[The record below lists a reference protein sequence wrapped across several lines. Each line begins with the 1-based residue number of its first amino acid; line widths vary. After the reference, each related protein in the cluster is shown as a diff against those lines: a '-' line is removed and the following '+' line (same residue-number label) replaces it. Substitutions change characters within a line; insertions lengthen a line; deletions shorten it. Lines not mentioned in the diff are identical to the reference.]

1 MSLLP
6 LEFENRMK
14 DMLGSEYDDFLRSY
28 DDTKKVGIRVNTL
41 KNSVEEFKEVFPYNL
56 REVKWCD
63 TGFIA
68 DGDEKYGRLA
78 LHDAGAF
85 YMQEPSAM
93 AVVSAVKSVV
103 DLRGLKVLDLCAAP
117 GGKSTQLAAA
127 MQGEGLLVSNEINR
141 DRALILSSNIERMGV
156 KNAVVLNETPDRI
169 ADAFEEYFDVIVV
182 DAPCSGE
189 GMFRKD
195 DTAIT
200 EWSLENVSMCAERQK
215 DILDAIVHS
224 LKPGG
229 ILAYSTCTFAPL
241 EDEIQIANLLSEYP
255 EFELMDVPVFE
266 YFDKGHAEWLTDEY
280 MSDISDSI
288 KKCARLWPHKI
299 EGEGHFICVLRKS
312 GEPDDNTS
320 DRSSKKKKEKNNNQI
335 DRKSFEIVE
344 KFFQENIKG
353 FSLTREDV
361 IVSSEYVYL
370 LPSGIDRD
378 LKKLKVIRSGLQLG
392 MIKKDRFE
400 PSHSL
405 AMALRKDEAVRCI
418 ELGEDEALSFRH
430 GEELRIECDNG
441 WTLICVNGVSLGWGK
456 AVNGQI
462 KNHYPKGLRIKF

>member
-1 MSLLP
+1 MISLP
-6 LEFENRMK
+6 IEFENRMK
-14 DMLGSEYDDFLRSY
+14 DMLGSEYDELLKSY
-28 DDTKKVGIRVNTL
+28 EDTKKVGIRVNTL
-41 KNSVEEFKEVFPYNL
+41 KNSVEEFKKSFPYDL

-93 AVVSAVKSVV
+93 SVVSAVLSVK
-103 DLRGLKVLDLCAAP
+103 DIRGLKVLDLCAAP

-127 MQGEGLLVSNEINR
+127 MQGEGLLISNEINR

-200 EWSLENVSMCAERQK
+200 EWSPDNVKMCAERQR
-215 DILDAIVHS
+215 DILDAVVTT
-224 LKPGG
+224 LNPGG
-229 ILAYSTCTFAPL
+229 ILAYSTCTFAPE
-241 EDEIQIANLLSEYP
+241 EDEIQIANLLEQYP
-255 EFELMDVPVFE
+255 EFELIDVPVFAH
-266 YFDKGHAEWLTDEY
+266 FDKGHAEWLNKEY
-280 MSDISDSI
+280 SPEIKESI

-299 EGEGHFICVLRKS
+299 EGEGHFVCVLKKT
-312 GEPDDNTS
+312 GEPDKAFEKS
-320 DRSSKKKKEKNNNQI
+320 GKKKEKFNNQT
-335 DRKSFEIVE
+335 DRKSFEIINE
-344 KFFQENIKG
+344 FFSNNIKD
-353 FSLTREDV
+353 FTLKREDT
-361 IVSSEYVYL
+361 IISSEYAYL
-370 LPSGIDRD
+370 LPAGFDKD

-405 AMALRKDEAVRCI
+405 AMALKKEEAVRCI
-418 ELGEDEALSFRH
+418 ELDEDEALKYRH
-430 GEELRIECDNG
+430 GEEIRKDCDNG
-441 WTLICVNGVSLGWGK
+441 WTLVCVDGVSLGWGK
-456 AVNGQI
+456 AVNGVI

>member
-1 MSLLP
+1 MISLP
-6 LEFENRMK
+6 IEFENRMK
-14 DMLGSEYDDFLRSY
+14 DMLGSEYDELLKSY
-28 DDTKKVGIRVNTL
+28 EDTKKVGIRVNTL
-41 KNSVEEFKEVFPYNL
+41 KNSVEEFKKSFPYDL

-93 AVVSAVKSVV
+93 SVVSAVLSVK
-103 DLRGLKVLDLCAAP
+103 DIRGLKVLDLCAAP

-127 MQGEGLLVSNEINR
+127 MQGEGLLISNEINR

-200 EWSLENVSMCAERQK
+200 EWSSDNVKMCAERQR
-215 DILDAIVHS
+215 DILDAVVTT
-224 LKPGG
+224 LNPGG
-229 ILAYSTCTFAPL
+229 ILAYSTCTFAPE
-241 EDEIQIANLLSEYP
+241 EDEIQIANLLEQYP
-255 EFELMDVPVFE
+255 EFELIDVPVFAH
-266 YFDKGHAEWLTDEY
+266 FVKGHAEWLDKEY
-280 MSDISDSI
+280 SPEIRESI

-299 EGEGHFICVLRKS
+299 EGEGHFVCVLKKI
-312 GEPDDNTS
+312 GEPDTAFEKS
-320 DRSSKKKKEKNNNQI
+320 GKKKEKSNNQT
-335 DRKSFEIVE
+335 DRKSFEIINE
-344 KFFQENIKG
+344 FFSNNAKD
-353 FSLTREDV
+353 FTLKREDTV
-361 IVSSEYVYL
+361 ILSEYAYL
-370 LPSGIDRD
+370 LPAGFDKD
-378 LKKLKVIRSGLQLG
+378 LKKLKVIRSGPQLV

-418 ELGEDEALSFRH
+418 ELDEDEALKYRH
-430 GEELRIECDNG
+430 GEEIRKDCDNG
-441 WTLICVNGVSLGWGK
+441 WTLVCVNGVSLGWGK
-456 AVNGQI
+456 AVNGVI